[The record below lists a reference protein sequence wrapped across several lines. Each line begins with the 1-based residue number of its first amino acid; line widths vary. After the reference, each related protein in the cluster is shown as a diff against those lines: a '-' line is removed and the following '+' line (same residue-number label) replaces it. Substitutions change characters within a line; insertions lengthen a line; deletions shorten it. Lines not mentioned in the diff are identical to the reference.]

1 MIWYSSNLKKMPH
14 AKTCQEVEEMEMP
27 PLQELSLRFTG
38 SHLANASGLGQM
50 LGAEPMSQSLRS
62 VQLWFSNLPCAAQP
76 VTRRI
81 SPLKIFRF
89 EMLKAASAMDW
100 MDVERF
106 FEVLGGAGL
115 MGASH
120 EAETGRI
127 GVAAE
132 RLQGRHWRSQAIL
145 ASQIAVGDDEMRKRI
160 ELRWVPRESPRH
172 PADGN
177 LMF

>member
-1 MIWYSSNLKKMPH
+1 MPH

-27 PLQELSLRFTG
+27 PLEELSLRFTG

-81 SPLKIFRF
+81 SLFRNLRF
-89 EMLKAASAMDW
+89 EMLKAASA

-132 RLQGRHWRSQAIL
+132 L
-145 ASQIAVGDDEMRKRI
+145 
-160 ELRWVPRESPRH
+160 LRGH
-172 PADGN
+172 H
-177 LMF
+177 